1 MLGLFEFGI
10 SVFRDDV
17 FEYYYQTFSYY
28 HPQSV
33 MLTTLSGPSN
43 GDTLVSLQS
52 TTNPFLYST
61 DLHCE
66 FGTNLAD
73 AALTNLHVPT
83 CLTPNFDL
91 GQNEFV
97 EIPAFLYR
105 GGTECLNASGGT
117 ECLNACRVLVA
128 RGCLL
133 QTPLGV
139 QEVTPSAQLIQNC
152 SGIRAAPPDGGTD
165 SNTVN
170 AVTLHHCCMSLQRL
184 GCTH

>member
-1 MLGLFEFGI
+1 MLGVFEFGI

-33 MLTTLSGPSN
+33 MLTSLSGPGN

-73 AALTNLHVPT
+73 AALTNLHVLT
-83 CLTPNFDL
+83 CLTPSFDL
-91 GQNEFV
+91 GQNKFV

-117 ECLNACRVLVA
+117 ECLNAIPEFQLLRIRRCYTN
-128 RGCLL
+128 GCAEGRPFIA
-133 QTPLGV
+133 TYPLWW
-139 QEVTPSAQLIQNC
+139 TA
-152 SGIRAAPPDGGTD
+152 
-165 SNTVN
+165 
-170 AVTLHHCCMSLQRL
+170 M
-184 GCTH
+184 